1 MVFLD
6 HTKHSD
12 LDFDK
17 ITLLDTSCTLNDYG
31 DFNSTHL
38 WMNVP
43 FDSCKTNHS
52 TEAGTIT
59 YTNSILSETRAAAGS
74 VLISREFQAEFPFKC
89 SYPRSAVLSVAN
101 FSPRE
106 KVVYTKTGKSLIE
119 GTLKTRTTQYF
130 LLEQPKI
137 CTLVLRAN
145 RRHSL

>member
-1 MVFLD
+1 MECTNQKIMVFLD
-6 HTKHSD
+6 HTKHPD

-17 ITLLDTSCTLNDYG
+17 ITLLDTSCTLNNYG
-31 DFNSTHL
+31 DSNSTHI

-43 FDSCKTNHS
+43 FDGCKTNHS

-59 YTNSILSETRAAAGS
+59 YSNAILSETRSAAGS

-89 SYPRSAVLSVAN
+89 SYPRSAVLSVAS

-119 GTLKTRTTQYF
+119 ALKN
-130 LLEQPKI
+130 LE
-137 CTLVLRAN
+137 
-145 RRHSL
+145 H